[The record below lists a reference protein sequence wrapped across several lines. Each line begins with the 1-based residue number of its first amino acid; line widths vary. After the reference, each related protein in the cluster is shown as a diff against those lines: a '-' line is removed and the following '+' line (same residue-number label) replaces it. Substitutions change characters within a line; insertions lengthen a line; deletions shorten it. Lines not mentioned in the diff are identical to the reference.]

1 MSRSTRIKIENIII
15 IFIALASFGL
25 LVLSFLPSLPM
36 SAAVRV
42 SLEMGKMVQRAFSIV
57 ILAVSLQLMK
67 RRRIAWSVVV
77 FVLLINF
84 IRGFS
89 RFHNPHHWPVMVG
102 DAILLAAFV
111 YFREDFC
118 CPSSKRSKKGALAFL
133 ILTLAGIAAN
143 AGLSYHYTKL
153 GDLGKAGSL
162 WESFANGTGMIFG
175 MGNDLPG
182 KVGMFRFE
190 EAIFWFS
197 WLCVL
202 AAVLYAARPWIQAR
216 RSGKTDIQHART
228 LLGLYSQNP
237 CAYLTLE
244 EDKYLYF
251 GTRVDGVIPYGA
263 VGETVIVN
271 GDPVCA
277 DKDFPVLLDEF
288 KEFCQKSAHSLFFL
302 SVTDHYLE
310 EYQNQGFG
318 YVKCGEEARFRLP
331 EYEISGKK
339 GAKMRMNINHAT
351 KAGVTVWEYKVLEQ
365 RSPAL
370 EKEFDRI
377 TQEWL
382 QEKKSA
388 LLKFTLGSVGLEEP
402 MDKRYFYALD
412 ADGVMAAFIVF
423 VPFLGKNG
431 YMADVTRH
439 GKNAPGG
446 VMETIIYEAFQV
458 FKEEGVEYGSLG
470 VAPLAGLEEKSSNLV
485 ERLLRFVYDHLN
497 ECYGFRDLY
506 RAKEKYSPTQ
516 WLPSYYVYLPKIP
529 TPDMFYAVARIQNP
543 QGVWNYVRSIVKGR
557 FTRRN
562 QDEKQNR
569 KSP

>member
-1 MSRSTRIKIENIII
+1 MSRSIRIKIENIII
-15 IFIALASFGL
+15 IFIALASLGL
-25 LVLSFLPSLPM
+25 LILSFLPSLPV

-67 RRRIAWSVVV
+67 RRRIAWCVVV

-84 IRGFS
+84 IRCFS
-89 RFHNPHHWPVMVG
+89 EFRNPAHWVIMAG
-102 DAILLAAFV
+102 DAILLAAFI
-111 YFREDFC
+111 YFRDDFC
-118 CPSSKRSKKGALAFL
+118 CPASRHSKKGAAALL
-133 ILTLAGIAAN
+133 ILSLAGIAAN
-143 AGLSYHYTKL
+143 AGLSYHYMKL
-153 GDLGKAGSL
+153 EAVGRGGSL
-162 WESFANGTGMIFG
+162 WESLVTGTGMIFG
-175 MGNDLPG
+175 LGNGLPG
-182 KVGMFRFE
+182 KIGSTRFE
-190 EAIFWFS
+190 QAIFWFS
-197 WLCVL
+197 WICVL

-228 LLGLYSQNP
+228 LLNLYSQNP
-237 CAYLTLE
+237 CAYLALE
-244 EDKYLYF
+244 DDKYLYF

-277 DKDFPVLLDEF
+277 DQDFPALLEEF
-288 KEFCQKSAHSLFFL
+288 KEFCQKSAHNLFFL
-302 SVTDHYLE
+302 SVTDYYLE
-310 EYQNQGFG
+310 EYQKQGFG
-318 YVKCGEEARFRLP
+318 FVKCGEEARFRLS

-351 KAGVTVWEYKVLEQ
+351 KAGVMVKEYKVQEQ
-365 RSPAL
+365 RDPAL
-370 EKEFDRI
+370 EKEFERI

-388 LLKFTLGSVGLEEP
+388 LLKFTLGSVGLEDP
-402 MDKRYFYALD
+402 MDKRYFYATD
-412 ADGVMAAFIVF
+412 ASGRMVAFIVF

-439 GKNAPGG
+439 GKAAPGG
-446 VMETIIYEAFQV
+446 VMETIIYEAFQM
-458 FKEEGVEYGSLG
+458 FREEGVEYGSLG

-543 QGVWNYVRSIVKGR
+543 QGVWDYVRSIVKGKSKR
-557 FTRRN
+557 QK
-562 QDEKQNR
+562 QDEKQGGNAR
-569 KSP
+569 

>member
-15 IFIALASFGL
+15 IFIALASLGL

-42 SLEMGKMVQRAFSIV
+42 SLEMGKMVERAFSIV

-67 RRRIAWSVVV
+67 RRRTAWSVVV
-77 FVLLINF
+77 FVLLVNF

-89 RFHNPHHWPVMVG
+89 GYHRPAHVLIMVG
-102 DAILLAAFV
+102 DAVLLAAFV
-111 YFREDFC
+111 YFRDDFC
-118 CPSSKRSKKGALAFL
+118 CPASKRSKKGASAFL
-133 ILTLAGIAAN
+133 ILTLAAIASN
-143 AGLSYHYTKL
+143 AGLSYHYMKIGAL
-153 GDLGKAGSL
+153 GSGGSL
-162 WESFANGTGMIFG
+162 WESLASGTGMIFG
-175 MGNDLPG
+175 MGNGLPG
-182 KVGMFRFE
+182 KFGSSRFE
-190 EAIFWFS
+190 VAIFWFS
-197 WLCVL
+197 WSCVL

-216 RSGKTDIQHART
+216 RSQKTDIQHART
-228 LLGLYSQNP
+228 LLNLYSRNP
-237 CAYLTLE
+237 CSYLALE
-244 EDKYLYF
+244 DDKYLYF
-251 GTRVDGVIPYGA
+251 GTKADGVIPYGA

-271 GDPVCA
+271 GDPVCS
-277 DKDFPVLLDEF
+277 DQDFPALLAEF
-288 KEFCQKSAHSLFFL
+288 KEFCQKSAHNLFFL

-318 YVKCGEEARFRLP
+318 FVKCGEEARFCLS

-351 KAGVTVWEYKVLEQ
+351 RAGVTVREYKVLEK
-365 RSPAL
+365 RDPGL

-382 QEKKSA
+382 KEKKSA

-402 MDKRYFYALD
+402 MDKRYFYASD
-412 ADGVMAAFIVF
+412 ASGKMVAFTVF
-423 VPFLGKNG
+423 VPFMGKNG

-446 VMETIIYEAFQV
+446 VMETIIYQSFQV
-458 FKEEGVEYGSLG
+458 FREEGVEYGSLG
-470 VAPLAGLEEKSSNLV
+470 VAPLAGLEERSSNLV

-497 ECYGFRDLY
+497 QCYGFKDLY

-543 QGVWNYVRSIVKGR
+543 QGVWDYVSSMVKGR
-557 FTRRN
+557 FKRQEQN
-562 QDEKQNR
+562 EKQSR
-569 KSP
+569 KAQ